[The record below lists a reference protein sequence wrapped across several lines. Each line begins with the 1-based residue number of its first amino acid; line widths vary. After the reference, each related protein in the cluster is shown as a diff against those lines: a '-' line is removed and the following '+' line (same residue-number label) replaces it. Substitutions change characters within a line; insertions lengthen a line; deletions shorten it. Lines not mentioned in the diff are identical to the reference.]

1 MKSFTYHRPRSVA
14 DAVALLRAHDSAKL
28 LAGGQSLLPVM
39 KLDLAEPSELVSLA
53 GIAALREIRF
63 AGADGSA
70 GSDGSDG
77 SDNAGDGAAA
87 GAAGGAA
94 AGSGGVLVIGAFAT
108 HDEVSASP
116 EVRRRIPALA
126 NLAGG
131 IGDAQVR
138 NRGTIGGSI
147 AHADPAADY
156 PAALLALGATV
167 ETDRRRIAA
176 DDFFTGLFTTA
187 LAADEIVT
195 AVRFPVPERAAYVKF
210 PHRASK
216 YAVAGV
222 MVAKLAA
229 ASPGGAG
236 GGASGSAGGG
246 ASGSPGEAG
255 GGSVR
260 VAVTGAGP
268 KVFRLPAL
276 EAALAASFSP
286 DAAAGNAAAVAPAD
300 LRADGESSPE

>member
-14 DAVALLRAHDSAKL
+14 DAVALLKEHGSAKL

-39 KLDLAEPSELVSLA
+39 KFDLAEPSDLVSLA
-53 GIAALREIRF
+53 GIGALRDIR
-63 AGADGSA
+63 A
-70 GSDGSDG
+70 
-77 SDNAGDGAAA
+77 AGDGD
-87 GAAGGAA
+87 GG
-94 AGSGGVLVIGAFAT
+94 GDLVIGALAT
-108 HDEVSASP
+108 HDEVSSSP

-126 NLAGG
+126 ALAGG

-138 NRGTIGGSI
+138 NRGTLGGSI

-156 PAALLALGATV
+156 PAAVVALGATI

-176 DDFFTGLFTTA
+176 DDFFTGMFTTA

-195 AVRFPVPERAAYVKF
+195 AVHFPVPERAAYVKF

-216 YAVAGV
+216 YAVVGV

-229 ASPGGAG
+229 PAGA
-236 GGASGSAGGG
+236 
-246 ASGSPGEAG
+246 
-255 GGSVR
+255 VR

-268 KVFRLPAL
+268 KVFRLPGL
-276 EAALAASFSP
+276 EAALGASFSP
-286 DAAAGNAAAVAPAD
+286 DAAGEAGGGVGGGAAGAGAAGTSGGAALVAPAD
-300 LRADGESSPE
+300 LRSDGETGPEYLAHLVSVMARRAIQACL

>member
-1 MKSFTYHRPRSVA
+1 MKSFSYHRPRSVA

-39 KLDLAEPSELVSLA
+39 KFDLAEPSDLVSLA

-63 AGADGSA
+63 ESADGT
-70 GSDGSDG
+70 G
-77 SDNAGDGAAA
+77 
-87 GAAGGAA
+87 GGAA
-94 AGSGGVLVIGAFAT
+94 SGSGAGVLVIGALAT

-126 NLAGG
+126 DLAAG

-156 PAALLALGATV
+156 PAAVLALGATV

-195 AVRFPVPERAAYVKF
+195 AVRFPVPERAAYAKF

-222 MVAKLAA
+222 MVA
-229 ASPGGAG
+229 SG
-236 GGASGSAGGG
+236 GGA
-246 ASGSPGEAG
+246 
-255 GGSVR
+255 VR

-276 EAALAASFSP
+276 EAALAARFSP
-286 DAAAGNAAAVAPAD
+286 DAGNAAVVAPAD
-300 LRADGESSPE
+300 LRSDGESSPEYLAHLVTVMARRAIQACL